1 MAKLYGEI
9 AAKSL
14 LTLDKSFAR
23 ANGQPLDASEVYY
36 SLDAAKTY
44 AAGAQAYIGQKI
56 VVIENGIVSH
66 YSVEDTD
73 GNLKELGAKPVADGT
88 TVEIAADGKITLAN
102 ISDKAQGTYNAVLVN
117 GELTWVKP
125 SSTTVEGLSDLITAL
140 TGRVDDAEKD
150 IDDLQA
156 AVGAASKPES
166 AEGAGDGV
174 AATGLYKLIE
184 DALAEAKQYADDHDD
199 DTQYDDSDLKSRI
212 AELEKFFAT
221 ADGESL
227 DAALD
232 TLIEIQK
239 EIAKDDTSAA
249 SMLAS
254 IQANTQ
260 AIETLNGADTV
271 TGSVDKKIKDAIEAI
286 PDVDLSEYAKSAD
299 VANTYITKTDASTT
313 YATQTTVN
321 DLNATVTNQGNT
333 LSTLNTKVDEIIAA
347 GGQPN
352 TIEHVAVNGVRLTP
366 DEDKQVNVVVP
377 TKFTDITDDSGFSDL
392 ISTAKA
398 QADKGV
404 NDAAA
409 AQATANQAQADVDAV
424 EVTVGEHS
432 TVIAGHTTSIS
443 DHSTRITQLEEADTA
458 HTAEYNALKAIVDGH
473 TTSIA
478 GKAEQTAL
486 DTANANIT
494 KNTNAIATLNDTTIP
509 TINAEV
515 AKKANSADVYT
526 KSDVYNKTE
535 IGTIE
540 TGKTLVQMIE
550 EAQSAATY
558 DDTQI
563 KADIK
568 ANTDALAILNGD
580 VGTAGSIKA
589 EAKAAADTAVA
600 TVVNGAPE
608 ALDTLREVAEWIA
621 NDESGAAAMANKIA
635 ANEKAIADI
644 NNETT
649 GILATAKSYADV
661 LFAGIPAA
669 TADALGLVRA
679 DNVSIVNNEGVLSVR
694 AVPTDLLTQGT
705 QEFIL
710 NGGSAV

>member
-509 TINAEV
+509 AINAEV
-515 AKKANSADVYT
+515 AKKANSADVYA
-526 KSDVYNKTE
+526 KSDVYNKVE

>member
-239 EIAKDDTSAA
+239 EIAKDDASAA

-321 DLNATVTNQGNT
+321 DLNTTVTNQGNT

-392 ISTAKA
+392 ISVAKA

-515 AKKANSADVYT
+515 AKKANSADVYA

-568 ANTDALAILNGD
+568 ANTDALAILNGA
-580 VGTAGSIKA
+580 VETAGSVKA
-589 EAKAAADTAVA
+589 EAKAAADIAVA

-661 LFAGIPAA
+661 LFACIPAA

>member
-156 AVGAASKPES
+156 AVGTAAKPES

-212 AELEKFFAT
+212 TELEKFFAT

-239 EIAKDDTSAA
+239 EIAKDDASAA

-254 IQANTQ
+254 IQANAQ

-271 TGSVDKKIKDAIEAI
+271 DGSVDKKIKDAIEAI

-313 YATQTTVN
+313 YATKTTVN
-321 DLNATVTNQGNT
+321 DLSTTVTNQGNT
-333 LSTLNTKVDEIIAA
+333 LSTLNTKVDEIIAV

-352 TIEHVAVNGVRLTP
+352 IIEHVAVNGVRLTP

-377 TKFTDITDDSGFSDL
+377 TKFTDITDDSGFSNL
-392 ISTAKA
+392 ISAAKA

-432 TVIAGHTTSIS
+432 TIIAGHTTSIS
-443 DHSTRITQLEEADTA
+443 DHSTRITQLEDADTA

-494 KNTNAIATLNDTTIP
+494 KNTNDIATLNDTTIP

-515 AKKANSADVYT
+515 AKKANSADVYA
-526 KSDVYNKTE
+526 KSDVYNKAE

-568 ANTDALAILNGD
+568 ANTDALAILNGA
-580 VGTAGSIKA
+580 VETAGSVKA
-589 EAKAAADTAVA
+589 EAKAAADIAVA

-661 LFAGIPAA
+661 LFAGIPTA

-679 DNVSIVNNEGVLSVR
+679 DNVSIVNNEGVLSVK
-694 AVPTDLLTQGT
+694 AVSTDLLTQGT
-705 QEFIL
+705 KEFIL

>member
-56 VVIENGIVSH
+56 VVIENGVVSH

-156 AVGAASKPES
+156 AVGAAAKPES

-199 DTQYDDSDLKSRI
+199 DTQYDDSGLKSRI

-239 EIAKDDTSAA
+239 EIAKDNASAA

-254 IQANTQ
+254 IQANAQ

-321 DLNATVTNQGNT
+321 DLSTTVTNQGNT

-509 TINAEV
+509 TINAAV
-515 AKKANSADVYT
+515 AKKANSADVYA
-526 KSDVYNKTE
+526 KSDVYNKTG

-568 ANTDALAILNGD
+568 ANTDALAILNGA
-580 VGTAGSIKA
+580 VETAGSVKA
-589 EAKAAADTAVA
+589 EAKAAADIAVA

-649 GILATAKSYADV
+649 GILATAKSYANA

-679 DNVSIVNNEGVLSVR
+679 DNVSIFNNAGVLSVG
-694 AVPTDLLTQGT
+694 AVSTDRLTQGT
-705 QEFIL
+705 GEFIL
-710 NGGSAV
+710 NGGSAI

>member
-56 VVIENGIVSH
+56 VVIENGVVSH

-150 IDDLQA
+150 IDNLQA
-156 AVGAASKPES
+156 AVGAAAKPES

-212 AELEKFFAT
+212 VELEKFFAT

-239 EIAKDDTSAA
+239 EIAKDDASAA

-299 VANTYITKTDASTT
+299 VANTYITKTDASAT

-321 DLNATVTNQGNT
+321 DLNTTVTNQGNT

-377 TKFTDITDDSGFSDL
+377 TKFTDITDDSGFSNL
-392 ISTAKA
+392 ISAAKA

-424 EVTVGEHS
+424 EETVGEHN
-432 TVIAGHTTSIS
+432 TIIVGHTTSIN
-443 DHSTRITQLEEADTA
+443 DHSTRITRLEDADTA

-509 TINAEV
+509 AINEEV
-515 AKKANSADVYT
+515 AKKANSADVYA

-568 ANTDALAILNGD
+568 ANTDALAILNGA
-580 VGTAGSIKA
+580 VETAGSVKA
-589 EAKAAADTAVA
+589 EAKAAADIAVA

-661 LFAGIPAA
+661 LFAGIPTA

-679 DNVSIVNNEGVLSVR
+679 DNVSIVNNEGVLSVK
-694 AVPTDLLTQGT
+694 AVSTDLLTQGT

>member
-56 VVIENGIVSH
+56 VVIENGVVSH

-199 DTQYDDSDLKSRI
+199 DTQYDDSGLKSRI

-239 EIAKDDTSAA
+239 EIAKDDASAA

-321 DLNATVTNQGNT
+321 DLSTTVTNQGNT
-333 LSTLNTKVDEIIAA
+333 LSTLNTKVDEIIAV

-392 ISTAKA
+392 ISAAKA

-409 AQATANQAQADVDAV
+409 AQTTANQAQADVDAV

-432 TVIAGHTTSIS
+432 TIIAGHTTSIS
-443 DHSTRITQLEEADTA
+443 DHSTRITQLEDADTA

-515 AKKANSADVYT
+515 TKKANSADVYT

-568 ANTDALAILNGD
+568 ANTDALAILNGA
-580 VGTAGSIKA
+580 VETAGSVKA
-589 EAKAAADTAVA
+589 EAKAAADIAVA

-649 GILATAKSYADV
+649 GILATAKSYANA

-679 DNVSIVNNEGVLSVR
+679 DNVSIVNNEGVLSVG
-694 AVPTDLLTQGT
+694 AVSTDLLTQGT